1 MLAAAYASSC
11 PPGLGKLVLAGA
23 PASIPLY
30 EKGCRDLLAQLPN
43 DVRETIEE
51 CERKGD
57 FESPEY
63 EKASGVFYARHV
75 CRLDPSPESIVT
87 AFQHLQEDPTAYLT
101 M

>member
-1 MLAAAYASSC
+1 MLGGAYASSR
-11 PPGLGKLVLAGA
+11 PQGLKKLVLAGA

-30 EKGCRDLLAQLPN
+30 AKGCRDLLAQLPK

-63 EKASGVFYARHV
+63 EKASGVFYGQHV
-75 CRLDPSPESIVT
+75 CRLDPFPDLVLA
-87 AFQHLQEDPTAYLT
+87 AFQHLHEDSSAYLT